1 MDDKLSL
8 FQHNA
13 TLFTDMEEKER
24 SYELETWK
32 AMNLARGLAVI
43 LGWLLVALRPNT
55 DLLYKNLRSTR
66 SEGNH
71 RAKVD
76 HTQSS
81 QKEYRSTCRKLEGGG
96 RRKKEMIETIK
107 MP

>member
-13 TLFTDMEEKER
+13 TLFTDMEEEER

-55 DLLYKNLRSTR
+55 DLLYKNLRSIR
-66 SEGNH
+66 SKGNH

-76 HTQSS
+76 HTQPS
-81 QKEYRSTCRKLEGGG
+81 
-96 RRKKEMIETIK
+96 
-107 MP
+107 

>member
-13 TLFTDMEEKER
+13 TLFTDMEEEER

-66 SEGNH
+66 SKGNH
-71 RAKVD
+71 KVD

-81 QKEYRSTCRKLEGGG
+81 QTESHSMYL
-96 RRKKEMIETIK
+96 
-107 MP
+107 

>member
-13 TLFTDMEEKER
+13 TLFTDMEEEER

-43 LGWLLVALRPNT
+43 LGWLLVALRPST
-55 DLLYKNLRSTR
+55 DLLYKNLRSTSLTAIR
-66 SEGNH
+66 LAKLIILNYLRQNLILLAGNWREEEG
-71 RAKVD
+71 
-76 HTQSS
+76 
-81 QKEYRSTCRKLEGGG
+81 E
-96 RRKKEMIETIK
+96 RRR
-107 MP
+107 

>member
-13 TLFTDMEEKER
+13 TLFTDMEEEER

-55 DLLYKNLRSTR
+55 DLLYKNLRSIR
-66 SEGNH
+66 SKGN
-71 RAKVD
+71 RCAKVD
-76 HTQSS
+76 NTQSLHIHCIYL
-81 QKEYRSTCRKLEGGG
+81 QETGGG
-96 RRKKEMIETIK
+96 RRKKEGND
-107 MP
+107 

>member
-13 TLFTDMEEKER
+13 TLFTDMEEEDR
-24 SYELETWK
+24 SNELETWK

-66 SEGNH
+66 ST
-71 RAKVD
+71 AK
-76 HTQSS
+76 
-81 QKEYRSTCRKLEGGG
+81 RLA
-96 RRKKEMIETIK
+96 
-107 MP
+107 

>member
-1 MDDKLSL
+1 VDDKLSL

-13 TLFTDMEEKER
+13 TLFTDMEEEER

-55 DLLYKNLRSTR
+55 DLLYKNLRSFR
-66 SEGNH
+66 SKDKH
-71 RAKVD
+71 HVKVD
-76 HTQSS
+76 HTRSS
-81 QKEYRSTCRKLEGGG
+81 QTESHSSCRKLEGGG
-96 RRKKEMIETIK
+96 GRKKEMIETIK

>member
-13 TLFTDMEEKER
+13 TLFTDMEEEER

-43 LGWLLVALRPNT
+43 LGWLLVALRSST
-55 DLLYKNLRSTR
+55 DLLYKNLRSTSLTAIR
-66 SEGNH
+66 LAKLIILNYLRQNLILLAGNWREEEG
-71 RAKVD
+71 
-76 HTQSS
+76 
-81 QKEYRSTCRKLEGGG
+81 E
-96 RRKKEMIETIK
+96 RRR
-107 MP
+107 

>member
-13 TLFTDMEEKER
+13 TLFTDMEEEER

-55 DLLYKNLRSTR
+55 DLLYKNLRSIR
-66 SEGNH
+66 SKDNH
-71 RAKVD
+71 KVD
-76 HTQSS
+76 HTHHLRQNLILLTGNWRG
-81 QKEYRSTCRKLEGGG
+81 EEEE
-96 RRKKEMIETIK
+96 RRK
-107 MP
+107 

>member
-13 TLFTDMEEKER
+13 TLFTDMEEEER

-55 DLLYKNLRSTR
+55 DLLYKNLRSI
-66 SEGNH
+66 
-71 RAKVD
+71 
-76 HTQSS
+76 
-81 QKEYRSTCRKLEGGG
+81 RSTALHSGSYITDRISMYLQETGGG
-96 RRKKEMIETIK
+96 RRKKEGND
-107 MP
+107 

>member
-13 TLFTDMEEKER
+13 TLFTDMEEEER

-55 DLLYKNLRSTR
+55 DLLYKNLRSIR
-66 SEGNH
+66 SKKKH
-71 RAKVD
+71 CAKVD
-76 HTQSS
+76 HTESS
-81 QKEYRSTCRKLEGGG
+81 QTESHSTCRKLEGGG
-96 RRKKEMIETIK
+96 GRKKEMIETIK

>member
-13 TLFTDMEEKER
+13 TLFTDMEEEER
-24 SYELETWK
+24 SFELETWK

-55 DLLYKNLRSTR
+55 DLLYKNLRSISDRRTITKSIIPNHLR
-66 SEGNH
+66 QNLILLAGNWRGEEG
-71 RAKVD
+71 
-76 HTQSS
+76 
-81 QKEYRSTCRKLEGGG
+81 E
-96 RRKKEMIETIK
+96 RRR
-107 MP
+107 